1 MQHNNILPVVLA
13 GGKSKRFGEDKSQA
27 KLRGKILID
36 YILKEIIKDFN
47 EVLIVANSSIKHLSS
62 EKIIKNEEKTKA
74 NLFAYIGPEKS
85 DGIML
90 SGHTDVVPVDG
101 QNWEKPPFECTY
113 ENGLFYGR
121 GTADMKGFVASAVNA
136 FIKAKTLNLQKPL
149 YLALSYDEEV
159 GCIGVRSLIDLIK
172 GLKFKPEMCI
182 VGEPTLMSIATG
194 HKGKT
199 ALRAE
204 CEGVEAHSALA
215 PKGTNAIHLACDL
228 ISEIR
233 DLQNEISHNGV
244 KDYDYDIPYTTLHV
258 GKISGG
264 VVLNIVPN
272 YAAVDFEI
280 RNLAEDKPSA
290 ILLEL
295 KTKISKLLVKVRN
308 KAPNANIK
316 INITNQYPGL
326 NTNIN
331 SEIVSFVSSLT
342 GKNKTIKVA
351 FGTEGGLFDEQLAIP
366 TVVCGPGSMDQGHKP
381 DEFVSENQLML
392 CDQMLET
399 LLHRLS

>member
-1 MQHNNILPVVLA
+1 MIYYIA
-13 GGKSKRFGEDKSQA
+13 D
-27 KLRGKILID
+27 LIKCD
-36 YILKEIIKDFN
+36 RVKP
-47 EVLIVANSSIKHLSS
+47 
-62 EKIIKNEEKTKA
+62 KIIKNEEKTKA

-101 QNWEKPPFECTY
+101 QNWEKPPFKCTY
-113 ENGLFYGR
+113 ENGLIYGR

-172 GLKFKPEMCI
+172 GFKFKPEMCI

-233 DLQNEISHNGV
+233 DLQNEISQNGV

-290 ILLEL
+290 ILSEL

-351 FGTEGGLFDEQLAIP
+351 FGTEGGLFDEKLAIP

-381 DEFVSENQLML
+381 DEFVSEDQLML

>member
-1 MQHNNILPVVLA
+1 
-13 GGKSKRFGEDKSQA
+13 
-27 KLRGKILID
+27 
-36 YILKEIIKDFN
+36 
-47 EVLIVANSSIKHLSS
+47 
-62 EKIIKNEEKTKA
+62 
-74 NLFAYIGPEKS
+74 
-85 DGIML
+85 ML

-101 QNWEKPPFECTY
+101 QNWEKPPFKCTY

-172 GLKFKPEMCI
+172 GFKFKPEMCI

-233 DLQNEISHNGV
+233 DLQNEISQNGV

-290 ILLEL
+290 ILSEL
-295 KTKISKLLVKVRN
+295 KTKILKLLVKVRN

-351 FGTEGGLFDEQLAIP
+351 FGTEGGLFDEKLAIP

-381 DEFVSENQLML
+381 DEFVSEDQLML